1 MRLYKPSF
9 SRLSALTVIC
19 ALGILVLLLKYNLRS
34 PVPESVLIEETS
46 KPSLFLV
53 HAYLNE
59 LQMSKLPKL
68 TAINWPPEPLAQRP
82 AGSRNSSG
90 HRIPLPPP
98 FEPLMSRGQRNLSK
112 KLLRTFADI
121 MFANGLGDRFMLCG
135 GTLLGSFRHHDFVP
149 WDDDVDVFVD
159 IEVRSRVRSLLK
171 KNKEGYL
178 LSEFRS
184 LDKFYAKIMNQFE
197 EHLDL
202 EYGRATG
209 SWRWPFLDI
218 IYFQI
223 QGTSVIDI
231 AFKTHYR
238 FSTVFPLYFRPLGTD
253 WYPSPRDPLHFLQ
266 YAVASDALCVV
277 PNFSHVTDS
286 SREGSSIECSSLGS
300 RYAFVSH
307 RLCPGETVPPATDD
321 MVLSEERLVQR
332 DSSGRVMIVHSLCL
346 AVPTS
351 NANTETYAMRSSRN

>member
-1 MRLYKPSF
+1 MRLYKLSF
-9 SRLSALTVIC
+9 RRVSALIFTC
-19 ALGILVLLLKYNLRS
+19 ALGILVLSPKYNLRS
-34 PVPESVLIEETS
+34 PVLESALIDEAS

-53 HAYLNE
+53 HAYLDE
-59 LQMSKLPKL
+59 LQMSRLPNL

-82 AGSRNSSG
+82 AGSRNHSG
-90 HRIPLPPP
+90 YQIPLPPP
-98 FEPLMSRGQRNLSK
+98 FELVMSRAQRELSK
-112 KLLRTFADI
+112 KLLLTFADI

-149 WDDDVDVFVD
+149 WDDDVDIYVD
-159 IEVRSRVRSLLK
+159 IEVRPKVRSLLR

-178 LSEFRS
+178 LSEFQH
-184 LDKFYAKIMNQFE
+184 LDKLYAKTIKQSE

-202 EYGRATG
+202 EYSRAVG

-223 QGTSVIDI
+223 QGTNVVDVG
-231 AFKTHYR
+231 FETKYHLN
-238 FSTVFPLYFRPLGTD
+238 TVFPLYFRPFGTD
-253 WYPSPRDPLHFLQ
+253 WYPSPRDPLDVLRRS
-266 YAVASDALCVV
+266 VKTSELCVV
-277 PNFSHVTDS
+277 SSFSHVTGT
-286 SREGSSIECSSLGS
+286 SRAEWSMECSSLGS

-307 RLCPGETVPPATDD
+307 RLCQEETVPSTTDD

-346 AVPTS
+346 AVPAS